1 MLKFNSLLL
10 FSEKPDTLAEFYKK
24 VFDKDPDFSEGGYS
38 GFQLGHGMIVVGPHD
53 KVKGENKTPERM
65 LINFETEDVAGNFER
80 IKKQGAKV
88 IKEPYD
94 PGEGAGASIATFADP
109 DGNYFQLT
117 SPMKMDN

>member
-24 VFDKDPDFSEGGYS
+24 VFDKDPDFSDGGYS
-38 GFQLGHGMIVVGPHD
+38 GFQVGNGMIVIGPHD
-53 KVKGENKTPERM
+53 KIKGENKTPERM
-65 LINFETEDVAGNFER
+65 LINFETEDVKDDFER
-80 IKKQGAKV
+80 IKKEGAKI
-88 IKEPYD
+88 IKEPYN
-94 PGEGAGASIATFADP
+94 PGEGMLIATFADP